1 MDWPTRMK
9 IALGSAKGLAYL
21 HEDCKIKIQF
31 IYNLFFLIF
40 FLFISF
46 SYALYINLFYS
57 GSPRI
62 IHRDIKAANVLI
74 DDSFEAKVSH
84 IYICYSLF
92 LLCCYHIC
100 YLFLL
105 VIDYTNYAS

>member
-1 MDWPTRMK
+1 MK
-9 IALGSAKGLAYL
+9 IVRLR
-21 HEDCKIKIQF
+21 
-31 IYNLFFLIF
+31 YNLYTTFFFLIF

-100 YLFLL
+100 YIFLL
-105 VIDYTNYAS
+105 EIDYINYASKIGG